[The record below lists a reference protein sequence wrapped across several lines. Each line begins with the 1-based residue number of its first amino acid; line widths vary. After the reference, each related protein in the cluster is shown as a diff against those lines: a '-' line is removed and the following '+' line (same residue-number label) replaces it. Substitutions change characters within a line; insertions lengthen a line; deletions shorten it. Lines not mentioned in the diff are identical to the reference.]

1 MTFAVNFAAGLDRRF
16 GTALALSVVVHIGA
30 MTLSLPAPQVPTLDA
45 PRPLNVRLVQEPLAA
60 VAELARPARPAA
72 SKPPRAKRAPR
83 KHEEARSAPSPA
95 PQPPIAAMQ
104 AVPPMDETPAS
115 APEPVAPPPV
125 AASLPPTPEPVA
137 LLAPAPRPL
146 SAELIALYT
155 KSLSEVFAR
164 YKEYPRIA
172 QLRGWEGSV
181 TMRLRVAPSGRLVG
195 AEVLKSS
202 GYDALDQQAMAMVT
216 RVGVLPA
223 PPDGLNA
230 AEVPVLV
237 PIHFRL
243 ER

>member
-1 MTFAVNFAAGLDRRF
+1 MTRAADFDRRF
-16 GTALALSVVVHIGA
+16 VTALALSLLLHLVA
-30 MTLSLPAPQVPTLDA
+30 MALSLPAPRVPWLDA
-45 PRPLNVRLVQEPLAA
+45 PRPLNVQLVQEPLAV
-60 VAELARPARPAA
+60 VAEPVRPARPAA
-72 SKPPRAKRAPR
+72 SKPARAKHAPP
-83 KHEEARSAPSPA
+83 KHEEALPA
-95 PQPPIAAMQ
+95 PTPAAQPRAPIADIQ
-104 AVPPMDETPAS
+104 AVPPIDEMAAS
-115 APEPVAPPPV
+115 APEPAAPPPV
-125 AASLPPTPEPVA
+125 TATLSPAPEPGA
-137 LLAPAPRPL
+137 LLAPALAARPV

-155 KSLSEVFAR
+155 KSLSELFAR
-164 YKEYPRIA
+164 HKEYPRIA